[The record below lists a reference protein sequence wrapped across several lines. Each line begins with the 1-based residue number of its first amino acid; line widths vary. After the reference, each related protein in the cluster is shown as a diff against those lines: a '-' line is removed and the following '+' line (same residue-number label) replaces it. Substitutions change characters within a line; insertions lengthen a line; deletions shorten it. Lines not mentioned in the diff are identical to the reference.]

1 MFFVFSYAKLLV
13 YRLFID
19 CKVTC
24 ICHVDKYQVMMILL
38 LQLDTIWYCK
48 AFDTQL
54 ILQSH

>member
-1 MFFVFSYAKLLV
+1 MFCVFFVCKTT
-13 YRLFID
+13 LFIA

-24 ICHVDKYQVMMILL
+24 ICHVDKYQVMLILL
-38 LQLDTIWYCK
+38 LQLATIWYCK

>member
-1 MFFVFSYAKLLV
+1 MFFVFFRVQNYS
-13 YRLFID
+13 FIA

-38 LQLDTIWYCK
+38 LQLATIWYCK